1 MRNFLQNLFSLV
13 CFVLLIPSANAQ
25 SLLSYWD
32 FNNNSSSEQLLTP
45 TQALLANTTITINSG
60 SQSILDFANGT
71 GQNFEIE
78 NLNARNG
85 SLAGSHLR
93 FNNPIGGSLTFS
105 LPTNGFQ
112 NLLVK
117 FATRRS
123 GQGAGSQIW
132 SYSLD
137 GSSFTTLQTVQP
149 NNGDPIL
156 ITFDLATIPQANNNP
171 NFKLR
176 VEFEQGSGGTA
187 GNNRFDN
194 FTLEGEAIPSAQ
206 LVHYWNFNDSASV
219 ETVTAVSTSLVAGAN
234 LIAVPGGI
242 SAINL
247 GGTGQDFDLENL
259 NARNGDVAGTHLRF
273 NDPIGGALEFSIPT
287 TGFNNVIVKFAT
299 RRSTQGAG
307 NQVWSYSINGTDFV
321 TLTTIQPVAAA
332 PTLQTLDFTAIP
344 EVGNNPNFKLRVAF
358 EQGPGGTSGNNR
370 FDNFTVEASPISG
383 GDSVPPVVTF
393 TPSNN
398 ATNVPTNTTINLTFN
413 ENVRL
418 LNDAALTVN
427 MIVQIVNLKIN
438 NATGISVPFN
448 ATVTENTITL
458 APITQLDFGQSYFV
472 ELLPNTV
479 EDFANNAI
487 TTSQSVTFSTIAEQ
501 TIFNPG
507 DLAFV
512 AYRMNATATEDE
524 IALVTFVDIL
534 PGTILKITDSKFTT
548 NAQPLCPG
556 GITWTASSTA
566 CIPAGSVITIQTSA
580 LISNLGSVTGNGFG
594 LSSNGDQVIVYTGTA
609 ETPNFITALS
619 SNTWV
624 ASNTSCSGSFSMI
637 PNGLTL
643 GQTAI
648 SGTSFPGAGLDN
660 SVNAF
665 YSGPQTGSYTE
676 IKTAIYNISNWVA
689 ADAGTAPQVWPTF
702 AFPGALQV
710 QVVNVLNANTIEVL
724 FNTNVNQQSAENI
737 LNYSGIPGLQLAT
750 AALNGV
756 ILQYSQPLTSG
767 TPYSLVISNIQDNQ
781 NNLLA
786 CSFTFNFT
794 FNTTIAFDKAFV
806 KVNEDAGNLTIDFDI
821 TGPSTA
827 SVELVVKPAAFNT
840 TNNDDFQFTSQIIN
854 ISPASGLTQAVSIPI
869 NNDSLSEQHAEYFV
883 LELVNPQNISIVGNQ
898 TITVYIID
906 NDSQAP
912 QPTNQI
918 ELNYVVSFDPSGS
931 NSSTCE
937 IVVHDSTSQR
947 LFTTSAVAGKLDVID
962 FSNPANPT
970 LVTSIDMNQYGGL
983 TSVAVKNG
991 IVAAAC
997 PAPVEQDNGSVVF
1010 FDTNGT
1016 FINQVTVGA
1025 LPDMITFTPD
1035 GTKVLTANEGQPN
1048 DAYTV
1053 DPEGSV
1059 SIIDISAGVQNI
1071 QQTNVQ
1077 TLLFTAFNAQEDELV
1092 NAGVR
1097 KLKSTSTLSQDFEP
1111 EYIAIS
1117 ADSQTAYVTLQENN
1131 AIAEI
1136 NLTTSSFGSIW
1147 PLGVKDMS
1155 LPGNGFDASDN
1166 NNEVLIANWPVE
1178 SYYIPDA
1185 IANYT
1190 ANGTSYLVTANEGDE
1205 KEYGGLN
1212 ERTTVG
1218 ASTFVL
1224 DSANFPNSAILK
1236 QSFNLGR
1243 FRVTNLNGNE
1253 DADAEFEKIR
1263 SVGTR
1268 SFSIFDA
1275 NSKQIVYDSGDD
1287 FERYTLATIP
1297 QLFNA
1302 DHESNTPKTRSRA
1315 KGPEAEGV
1323 ALAKIADQ
1331 TFAFI
1336 SLERVGGVMVYN
1348 VTDPLN
1354 PIFVNYKNSRSTS
1367 AYAGDHGA
1375 EGITYITKE
1384 QSPDEFGYILVANEI
1399 SGTITI
1405 YAIDENELS
1414 IANPSTKRDV
1424 FAVFPNPSQ
1433 GDIVYLNK
1441 MSDITVYDMQGKI
1454 IKSHKQTL
1462 TIDVSDL
1469 SAGIYVVQN
1478 ESGITRKLIVR

>member
-1 MRNFLQNLFSLV
+1 MV
-13 CFVLLIPSANAQ
+13 CFALFIPSTNAQ
-25 SLLSYWD
+25 TLISYWD
-32 FNNNSSSEQLLTP
+32 FNNNSSAEALLTP
-45 TQALLANTTITINSG
+45 SLAMLPNTNISVNPGTQSV
-60 SQSILDFANGT
+60 LDFTGGT
-71 GQNFEIE
+71 GQNFDIE

-85 SLAGSHLR
+85 SSAGAHLR
-93 FNNPIGGSLTFS
+93 FNNPIGGSLIFS

-112 NLLVK
+112 NLIVK

-123 GQGAGSQIW
+123 GQGAGTQTW
-132 SYSLD
+132 SYSTD
-137 GSSFTTLQTVQP
+137 GTSYTLLQTVQP
-149 NNGDPIL
+149 NNGDPTL
-156 ITFDLATIPQANNNP
+156 ISLDLAAISQTNNNP

-176 VEFEQGSGGTA
+176 VEFEQGTGGTT

-194 FTLEGEAIPSAQ
+194 FTLEGIAIPSAQ
-206 LVHYWNFNDSASV
+206 LVHYWNFNNSSTI
-219 ETVTAVSTSLVAGAN
+219 ETVTAVSATLVAGAN
-234 LIAVPGGI
+234 IAAIPGGI

-259 NARNGDVAGTHLRF
+259 NARNGDAAGTHLRF
-273 NDPIGGALEFSIPT
+273 NDPIGGVLEFSVPT
-287 TGFNNVIVKFAT
+287 TGFNDLIVKFAT

-307 NQVWSYSINGTDFV
+307 NQIWSYTTNGTDFI

-332 PTLQTLDFTAIP
+332 PTLQTLDFTEIP
-344 EVGNNPNFKLRVAF
+344 EADNNPNFKLRVAF
-358 EQGPGGTSGNNR
+358 EQGAGGTSGNNR
-370 FDNFTVEASPISG
+370 FDNFTVEGTPISG
-383 GDSVPPVVTF
+383 TDEVAPVVTF

-398 ATNVPTNTTINLTFN
+398 ASNVAAESQIVLQFN
-413 ENVRL
+413 ENIRL
-418 LNDAALTVN
+418 VNDNPITAENVA
-427 MIVQIVNLKIN
+427 QIVALKLN
-438 NATGISVPFN
+438 NANGNLVPFT
-448 ATVTENTITL
+448 AAVTENTITITPS
-458 APITQLDFGQSYFV
+458 APLNFGQTYYV
-472 ELLPNTV
+472 ELQPNAV

-487 TTSQSVTFSTIAEQ
+487 TTLQSVSFTTISQQ
-501 TIFNPG
+501 TLFNAG

-512 AYRMNATATEDE
+512 GYRMNATATEDE

-534 PGTILKITDSKFTT
+534 PGTLIQLTDSKFTT
-548 NAQPLCPG
+548 NPQPLCSG
-556 GITWTASSTA
+556 AITWTASATV

-580 LISNLGSVTGNGFG
+580 LTSNLGTVTGNGFG
-594 LSSNGDQVIVYTGTA
+594 LSSNGDQVIVYSGTA
-609 ETPNFITALS
+609 ENPNFITALS

-624 ASNTSCSGSFSMI
+624 AGNTSCSGSFSLL
-637 PNGLTL
+637 PTGLVL

-648 SGTSFPGAGLDN
+648 SGVSFAGSTLDN

-665 YSGPQTGSYTE
+665 YNGPQTGSYAD
-676 IKTAIYNISNWVA
+676 IKAAIYTNSNWVA
-689 ADAGTAPQVWPTF
+689 TAAGTAAQVWPTF

-710 QVVNVLNANTIEVL
+710 QSAVVLNATTIQVTFNADINTSSAQ
-724 FNTNVNQQSAENI
+724 NVQ
-737 LNYSGIPGLQLAT
+737 NYTGIAGLQQAS
-750 AALNGV
+750 AAANV
-756 ILQYSQPLTSG
+756 VTLQFNQAFVSG
-767 TPYSLVISNIQDNQ
+767 TSYSLIISNIADQQ

-786 CSFTFNFT
+786 CPFTFNFT
-794 FNTTIAFDKAFV
+794 FNTTIAFDKAFL
-806 KVNEDAGNLTIDFDI
+806 KVNEDAGTLTIDFDL
-821 TGPSTA
+821 TGPASA
-827 SVELVVKPAAFNT
+827 SVELAVKPAAFNT
-840 TNNDDFQFTSQIIN
+840 TNANDFSFTSQIIN
-854 ISPASGLTQAVSIPI
+854 ISPTSTLTQSVTIPI
-869 NNDSLSEQHAEYFV
+869 TNDSLEEQHAEYFV
-883 LELVNPQNISIVGNQ
+883 LELINPQNVSIVGNQ

-918 ELNYVVSFDPSGS
+918 ELNYVGSFDPSGS

-937 IVVHDSTSQR
+937 IVVHDEASQR
-947 LFTTSAVAGKLDVID
+947 LFTTSAVAGKLDIID

-970 LVTSIDMNQYGGL
+970 LVSSIDMNVYGGL

-991 IVAAAC
+991 IVAAAS

-1016 FINQVTVGA
+1016 FISQVSVGA

-1048 DAYTV
+1048 DAYTI

-1059 SIIDISAGVQNI
+1059 SIIDISNGVQNL
-1071 QQTNVQ
+1071 QQANVQ
-1077 TLLFTAFNAQEDELV
+1077 TLLFTSFNAQESELV
-1092 NAGVR
+1092 TAGVR
-1097 KLKSTSTLSQDFEP
+1097 KLKSSSTLSQDFEP

-1117 ADSQTAYVTLQENN
+1117 ADSQKAWVSLQENN

-1136 NLTTSSFGSIW
+1136 NLATATISGVW

-1155 LPGNGFDASDN
+1155 IPGNGFDASDN

-1190 ANGTSYLVTANEGDE
+1190 VNGISYLVTANEGDE
-1205 KEYGGLN
+1205 KEYAGLN

-1218 ASTFVL
+1218 ANSFVL
-1224 DSANFPNSAILK
+1224 DPTNFPNSTVLK

-1275 NSKQIVYDSGDD
+1275 NAKQLVYDSGDD

-1297 QLFNA
+1297 QIFNA
-1302 DHESNTPKTRSRA
+1302 DHESNTPKVRSRS

-1323 ALAKIADQ
+1323 ALAQIADQ

-1354 PIFVNYKNSRSTS
+1354 PIFVDYKNSRSTS

-1414 IANPSTKRDV
+1414 ISNPIQNRDV
-1424 FAVFPNPSQ
+1424 FALFPNPTS
-1433 GDIVYLNK
+1433 GGIVYLNK
-1441 MSDITVYDMQGKI
+1441 VSDIRVFDLQGKLL
-1454 IKSHKQTL
+1454 KEQAQTL
-1462 TIDVSDL
+1462 TLDVSGL
-1469 SAGIYVVQN
+1469 SSGIYIVQN
-1478 ESGITRKLIVR
+1478 ETGITRKLIVK